1 MGRRNAKMWLSLALA
16 SITCAAMIASILF
29 FPKIKIKNRFFD
41 TYPLIVLL
49 GAMLM
54 LVFGLVSIRA
64 VFSSFVADTA
74 VNPLKILVLF
84 ISMTVLSVF
93 LDAVGF
99 FFYVANVVLHRFG
112 TSQKKLFLTLYL
124 TVSILTVFTSNDII
138 ILTFTPFICYFCKNA
153 RVSPLPYLVCEFVA
167 ANTWSMALM
176 IGNPTNIY
184 LAGSA
189 DIDFM
194 SYLSVMWLPTLLCG
208 IVSFAV
214 LFLVFRKDLSA
225 QMAKDMARSHIFMNK
240 PLLVLGLLHL
250 GACTVLLAL
259 GGYLGWE
266 MWLISL
272 IAVFSLVISVLIV
285 SRLQRKEP
293 AALHTCL
300 LRAPWTLI
308 PFMLGMFVIVL
319 ALSEQG
325 VTSALCALLS
335 NVTPLL
341 SYGVFS
347 TLLCNLMN
355 NIPMSVLMG
364 SVVAEQ
370 GSLAALYA
378 TVIGS
383 NLGALLTPIGALA
396 GIMWGAML
404 KAQGIRMRYLDFVKN
419 GVIIVIPACA
429 ASLLGLLI
437 VL

>member
-1 MGRRNAKMWLSLALA
+1 MWLSVLIAVIVCAL
-16 SITCAAMIASILF
+16 MIASILF
-29 FPKIKIKNRFFD
+29 FPKLKLGKYRID
-41 TYPLIVLL
+41 SYPVIVVL
-49 GAMLM
+49 GAIVMLCCG
-54 LVFGLVSIRA
+54 FVSVSSA
-64 VFSSFVADTA
+64 FSAFLANTA

-99 FFYVANVVLHRFG
+99 FFYIANAVLHRFG
-112 TSQKKLFLTLYL
+112 TEQKRLFITLYI

-153 RVSPLPYLVCEFVA
+153 NISPLPYLVTEFVA

-184 LAGSA
+184 LASSA
-189 DIDFM
+189 QIDFVT
-194 SYLSVMWLPTLLCG
+194 YLSVMWLPTLLCG
-208 IVSFAV
+208 LVSFLS
-214 LFLVFRKDLSA
+214 LFLLFRKELSTKVQIA
-225 QMAKDMARSHIFMNK
+225 GSKSHIFMNR
-240 PLLVLGLLHL
+240 PLVTVGLLHL
-250 GACTVLLAL
+250 GVCTVALAV

-272 IAVFSLVISVLIV
+272 IAVFSLVAFVLVI
-285 SRLQRKEP
+285 SRLQKKEP
-293 AALHTCL
+293 AALFTCL
-300 LRAPWTLI
+300 HRAPWTLI

-319 ALSEQG
+319 ALAAQG
-325 VTSALCALLS
+325 VTAALSSMLSPLPDIFSYGVVSTLLS
-335 NVTPLL
+335 NV
-341 SYGVFS
+341 
-347 TLLCNLMN
+347 MN

-370 GSLAALYA
+370 GSLSALYA

-396 GIMWGAML
+396 GIMWGSML
-404 KAQGIRMRYLDFVKN
+404 KAQGVRMRYLDFVKN
-419 GVIIVIPACA
+419 GVIIMIPSLIA
-429 ASLLGLLI
+429 ALFGLWL

>member
-1 MGRRNAKMWLSLALA
+1 MLV
-16 SITCAAMIASILF
+16 SICITVVICAAMILSILF
-29 FPKIKIKNRFFD
+29 FPRVRIGKRTFD
-41 TYPLIVLL
+41 AYPLIVLFGAAMMLIL
-49 GAMLM
+49 GQ
-54 LVFGLVSIRA
+54 VSPRTVLSAFI
-64 VFSSFVADTA
+64 ADSA

-99 FFYVANVVLHRFG
+99 FFYVANVVLHKFG
-112 TSQKKLFLTLYL
+112 TSQKKLFLTLYI

-153 RVSPLPYLVCEFVA
+153 RIAPLPYLIAEFVA

-184 LAGSA
+184 LSGSA
-189 DIDFM
+189 SIDFVE
-194 SYLSVMWLPTLLCG
+194 YFSVMWLPTLFCG
-208 IVSFAV
+208 IASFLT
-214 LFLVFRKDLSA
+214 LFLLFRKDLSKE
-225 QMAKDMARSHIFMNK
+225 MAKDMSRSHVFMNK
-240 PLLVLGLLHL
+240 PLLVIGLLHL
-250 GACTVLLAL
+250 GICTVLLAF

-272 IAVFSLVISVLIV
+272 IAVISLVICALTVCFI
-285 SRLQRKEP
+285 QKKEP

-300 LRAPWTLI
+300 LRAPWSLV

-325 VTSALCALLS
+325 VTSALCELLS
-335 NVTPLL
+335 GGSPILC
-341 SYGVFS
+341 YGIVS
-347 TLLCNLMN
+347 TLLDNVMN

-364 SVVAEQ
+364 SVVSEA
-370 GSLAALYA
+370 GSLGAIYA

-396 GIMWGAML
+396 GIMWGSML
-404 KAQGIRMRYLDFVKN
+404 KAQGISMRYVDFLRY
-419 GVIIVIPACA
+419 GLIVLIPSLSA
-429 ASLLGLLI
+429 ALLGLALI
-437 VL
+437 L

>member
-1 MGRRNAKMWLSLALA
+1 MWLAISIAAL
-16 SITCAAMIASILF
+16 TCILMIASILF
-29 FPKIKIKNRFFD
+29 FPKINLRGYSLD

-49 GAMLM
+49 GAFSMLICS
-54 LVFGLVSIRA
+54 LVSPRA
-64 VFSSFVADTA
+64 VLSAFVANTA

-84 ISMTVLSVF
+84 ICMTVLSVF

-112 TSQKKLFLTLYL
+112 KGQKRLFLTLYI

-153 RVSPLPYLVCEFVA
+153 KISPLPYLIAEFVA

-184 LAGSA
+184 LASSA
-189 DIDFM
+189 EINFVT
-194 SYLSVMWLPTLLCG
+194 YVTVMWFPTLVCG
-208 IVSFAV
+208 LLSFFV
-214 LFLVFRKDLSA
+214 LYLIFAKDLSA
-225 QMAKDMARSHIFMNK
+225 PMHTELSRSHVFMNR
-240 PLLVLGLLHL
+240 PLVIVGLLHL
-250 GACTVLLAL
+250 GICTVALAV
-259 GGYLGWE
+259 GGYVGWE

-272 IAVFSLVISVLIV
+272 IAVVSLVICVLIV
-285 SRLQRKEP
+285 SRIQKKEP
-293 AALHTCL
+293 AALVTCL
-300 LRAPWTLI
+300 HRAPWSLI

-325 VTSALCALLS
+325 VTAVLCKFLANL
-335 NVTPLL
+335 PPIL
-341 SYGVFS
+341 SYGVLS
-347 TLLCNLMN
+347 TLLCNVMN

-370 GSLAALYA
+370 GSLGALYA

-404 KAQGIRMRYLDFVKN
+404 KAQGVRMRYLDFLKYGILISV
-419 GVIIVIPACA
+419 PALA
-429 ASLLGLLI
+429 IALFSLSV

>member
-1 MGRRNAKMWLSLALA
+1 MWLSLALA
-16 SITCAAMIASILF
+16 AVTCAAMIASILF
-29 FPKIKIKNRFFD
+29 FPKLKIKNRSVD
-41 TYPLIVLL
+41 TYPLIVLI
-49 GAMLM
+49 GAFLM
-54 LVFGLVSIRA
+54 LAFGLVSVRT
-64 VFSSFVADTA
+64 VFSSFVANTA

-184 LAGSA
+184 LASSA
-189 DIDFM
+189 SIDFVQ
-194 SYLSVMWLPTLLCG
+194 YLSVMWLPTLFCG
-208 IVSFAV
+208 LASFSV
-214 LFLVFRKDLSA
+214 LFLIFRKDLA
-225 QMAKDMARSHIFMNK
+225 HEMAKDMTRSHVFMNK
-240 PLLVLGLLHL
+240 PLLVIGLLHL
-250 GACTVLLAL
+250 GVCTVLLAV

-272 IAVFSLVISVLIV
+272 IAVISLVISVLIV
-285 SRLQRKEP
+285 SRLQKKEP

-300 LRAPWTLI
+300 LRAPWSLI

-335 NVTPLL
+335 GLPEIA

-370 GSLAALYA
+370 GSLGALYA

-404 KAQGIRMRYLDFVKN
+404 KAQGVRMRYPDFLKN
-419 GVIIVIPACA
+419 GVLVVIPSCA
-429 ASLLGLLI
+429 AALLGLSIIL
-437 VL
+437 

>member
-1 MGRRNAKMWLSLALA
+1 MFLSIAVA
-16 SITCAAMIASILF
+16 VAACAAMILSILF
-29 FPKIKIKNRFFD
+29 FPKLKLKRFSLD

-49 GAMLM
+49 GAALM
-54 LVFGLVSIRA
+54 LVCGLVSVRT
-64 VFSSFVADTA
+64 VFGAFIADTA

-84 ISMTVLSVF
+84 ICMTVLSVF

-112 TSQKKLFLTLYL
+112 TSQRRLFFTLYL
-124 TVSILTVFTSNDII
+124 TVSVLTVFTSNDII

-153 RVSPLPYLVCEFVA
+153 RISPLPYLVAEFVA

-184 LAGSA
+184 LASSA
-189 DIDFM
+189 GIDFVQ
-194 SYLSVMWLPTLLCG
+194 YFSVMWLPTLFCG
-208 IVSFAV
+208 FASCIT
-214 LFLVFRKDLSA
+214 LFFLFRKDLK
-225 QMAKDMARSHIFMNK
+225 QEMAKDITRSHIFMNK
-240 PLLVLGLLHL
+240 PLLILGLLHL
-250 GACTVLLAL
+250 GICTLLLAF

-272 IAVFSLVISVLIV
+272 IAVISLVISVLVV
-285 SRLQRKEP
+285 SRLQKKEP

-300 LRAPWTLI
+300 LRAPWSLV

-325 VTSALCALLS
+325 VTTVLCDLLAKGSPILSYGFFSTLLS
-335 NVTPLL
+335 NV
-341 SYGVFS
+341 
-347 TLLCNLMN
+347 MN

-364 SVVAEQ
+364 SVVSEV
-370 GSLAALYA
+370 GSIEALYA

-396 GIMWGAML
+396 GIMWGSML
-404 KAQGIRMRYLDFVKN
+404 KAQGVRMRYLDFLKN
-419 GVIIVIPACA
+419 GIIILIPALA
-429 ASLLGLLI
+429 ASLLGIFLI
-437 VL
+437 LA